1 MATLYE
7 DTNPRSLPELLGELH
22 NGATVLPD
30 FQRDYVWDPSAVDEL
45 IVSIVSS
52 YPAGSI
58 LRVRSAG
65 DDFAWRPFEGAKPPV
80 GGKPTFMVLD
90 GQQRLTSLY
99 QAFYGH
105 GDFAFFLDVGKL
117 LSGEPIEDALH
128 HSRRDRRP
136 ARTLL
141 PRDNSENEAK
151 RALAAQAAAL
161 VIPLGTIRASQDAFN
176 TWCIAVTGLL
186 AGQASPDLP
195 QLLAIGSR
203 WIKPIQEYKFPVVT
217 LSQETTA
224 DAVCTIFETL
234 NRTGIKLSPF
244 ELLTARYFARG
255 VRLRDLWEQSQTDF
269 PDLLDYDVD
278 PYAILQAITL
288 RVSNPATIQRR
299 ALMDLTADQVRQ
311 MWPTTAAAMASGLSL
326 LRDECGVMLAKWLP
340 YSTMLAPLAAV
351 IGERPLQAGPA
362 AGARRQKLVKWF
374 WCASLS
380 QLYESS
386 ANRKAELDYVGLV
399 AWLDGGEAPAS
410 VSKYL
415 ANIDFETVT
424 PRQRALYSALMC
436 LVLSDGA
443 RDFHTGKRMTSAL
456 IKSELVDDHH
466 IFPLGFLGELNRR
479 TPDPKFDNILNRTLI
494 DATTNRTILANG
506 PAQYLAT
513 IDAEQG
519 SEQVDATLISHG
531 IDEDGI
537 KALRANEFDGFK
549 ANRRKHILRRI
560 AAVTGVAAI
569 DPPQGQT
576 SGLDNIG

>member
-65 DDFAWRPFEGAKPPV
+65 DDFAWRPFDGATPPA
-80 GGKPTFMVLD
+80 GGKSTFMVLD

-99 QAFYGH
+99 QAFYGL
-105 GDFAFFLDVGKL
+105 GDYAFFLDVGKL
-117 LSGEPIEDALH
+117 LNDEPIEDALH

-136 ARTLL
+136 AKSLL
-141 PRDNSENEAK
+141 PQDKSEAESK
-151 RALAAQAAAL
+151 RALAAQASAL
-161 VIPLGTIRASQDAFN
+161 TIPLGAIRASQDAFN
-176 TWCIAVTGLL
+176 TWCVSVTGLL
-186 AGQASPDLP
+186 KGQEYPTLE
-195 QLLAIGSR
+195 QLLAIGTK

-244 ELLTARYFARG
+244 ELLTARYFAKN
-255 VRLRDLWEQSQTDF
+255 VKLRDLWEQSQADY
-269 PDLLDYDVD
+269 PDLVDYEVD

-288 RVSNPATIQRR
+288 RVSNPTTIQRR

-311 MWPTTAAAMASGLSL
+311 MWPSTALAMAGGLSL

-351 IGERPLQAGPA
+351 IGERPLHAGPI
-362 AGARRQKLVKWF
+362 AGARRQKLIKWF

-386 ANRKAELDYVGLV
+386 ANRKAELDFVGLLS
-399 AWLDGGEAPAS
+399 WLDGADAPAS
-410 VSKYL
+410 VAKHQ
-415 ANIDFETVT
+415 ANIDLDTVT

-436 LVLSDGA
+436 LILSDGA
-443 RDFHTGKRMTSAL
+443 RDFHTGQKMTSAL

-466 IFPLGFLGELNRR
+466 VFPLGFLGEANRR
-479 TPDPKFDNILNRTLI
+479 SPDPKFDNILNRTLI
-494 DATTNRTILANG
+494 GATTNRTILANG
-506 PAQYLAT
+506 PAEYLAA
-513 IDAEQG
+513 IDAAQG
-519 SEQVDATLISHG
+519 RAQVDAILTSHG
-531 IDEDGI
+531 VDTNGID
-537 KALRANEFDGFK
+537 ALRANAFDAFK
-549 ANRRKHILRRI
+549 ANRKKHLLERI
-560 AAVTGVAAI
+560 AAVTGVPPAHPQNDPAPYLEI
-569 DPPQGQT
+569 DA
-576 SGLDNIG
+576 